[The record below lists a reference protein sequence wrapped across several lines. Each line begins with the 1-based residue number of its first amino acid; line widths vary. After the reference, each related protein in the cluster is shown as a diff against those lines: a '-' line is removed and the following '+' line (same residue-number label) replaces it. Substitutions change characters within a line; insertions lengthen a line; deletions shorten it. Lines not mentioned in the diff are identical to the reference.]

1 MKKWKK
7 LFLQLIPLSL
17 IISPSLWADAS
28 QDLMDAILDQDL
40 VSVEE
45 LSKNK
50 SVDLNTVNEEG
61 YTLLHLAIVQ
71 SEMISNL
78 DPIVKTLIDV
88 GADVNKKKEYPSE
101 NKWTSL
107 HEAVFR
113 YMVTGIGRKI
123 IEELLQNEKIDVNAR
138 DTHGRTVLHI
148 AVFPEWMGRLAPA
161 FGGNIDVIKQLLA
174 HKDINVNIMDENGN
188 TPLDLISVRWG
199 EHQGV
204 REGLYLR
211 LKINKGEKPDQTT
224 QFKFLEVIKL
234 LRSKGG
240 GTIDGSVC
248 RQIY

>member
-1 MKKWKK
+1 MKKWEK
-7 LFLQLIPLSL
+7 LFVQLIPFALL
-17 IISPSLWADAS
+17 ISPSLWADPS
-28 QDLMDAILDQDL
+28 QDLIDAILDQDL

-50 SVDLNTVNEEG
+50 SVDLNTINEEG

-71 SEMISNL
+71 SDMISDL
-78 DPIVKTLIDV
+78 DPIVKTLIDA
-88 GADVNKKKEYPSE
+88 GADVNKEKEYPSK
-101 NKWTSL
+101 NKWTPL
-107 HEAVFR
+107 QEAVFR

-123 IEELLQNEKIDVNAR
+123 IEELLQNEEVDVNAR

-161 FGGNIDVIKQLLA
+161 FGGNVDVIKQLLA
-174 HKDINVNIMDENGN
+174 HEDMSVNIMDENGN

-199 EHQGV
+199 KQQGV

-211 LKINKGEKPDQTT
+211 LKINEGEKPDQAT
-224 QFKFLEVIKL
+224 QFKFQEVIQL

-240 GTIDGSVC
+240 GTIGGSVC
-248 RQIY
+248 QQIY